1 MSSKKSKNKSTTS
14 SSDIFAPHR
23 HNEHVYRQSNYLLG
37 TQRRIPDLRLSFSVS
52 ATTRQKR
59 DYEIDGKDYHFIA
72 PEDFL
77 QRAKNG
83 EFIEWEEVYNGQYYG
98 TLYSEIERIW
108 SGGGHVI
115 FDLDVVGGLN
125 LKKILGDKALS
136 VFVKAPSIEV
146 LEERLRKRSTETP
159 EKIEQRVAKA
169 QHEMA
174 YEPRFDRVI
183 VNEQLEVAL
192 KEAEQCVREFLST
205 R

>member
-1 MSSKKSKNKSTTS
+1 MSTGKAIIFSAPSGAGKTT
-14 SSDIFAPHR
+14 IVR
-23 HNEHVYRQSNYLLG
+23 HLMEL
-37 TQRRIPDLRLSFSVS
+37 TDLRLSFSVS
-52 ATTRQKR
+52 ATTREKR
-59 DYEIDGKDYHFIA
+59 DYEVDGKDYYFIA

-83 EFIEWEEVYNGQYYG
+83 EFIEWEEVYNNQYYG

-125 LKKILGDKALS
+125 LKKLLGDKALS

-192 KEAEQCVREFLST
+192 REAEQCVREFLSAP
-205 R
+205 

>member
-1 MSSKKSKNKSTTS
+1 MSTGKAIIFSAPSGAGKTT
-14 SSDIFAPHR
+14 IVR
-23 HNEHVYRQSNYLLG
+23 HLMG
-37 TQRRIPDLRLSFSVS
+37 IPDLRLSFSVS

-59 DYEIDGKDYHFIA
+59 DYEIDGKDYYFIA

-98 TLYSEIERIW
+98 TLYSEVERIW
-108 SGGGHVI
+108 NGGGHVI

-192 KEAEQCVREFLST
+192 HEAAQCVREFLSAP
-205 R
+205 

>member
-1 MSSKKSKNKSTTS
+1 MSTGKAIIFSAPSGAGKTT
-14 SSDIFAPHR
+14 IVR
-23 HNEHVYRQSNYLLG
+23 HLMGL
-37 TQRRIPDLRLSFSVS
+37 PDLRLSFSVS

-59 DYEIDGKDYHFIA
+59 DYEIDGKDYYFIT

-77 QRAKNG
+77 RRAKNG

-192 KEAEQCVREFLST
+192 REAELCVREFLNAP
-205 R
+205 

>member
-1 MSSKKSKNKSTTS
+1 MSTGKAIIFSAPSGAGKTT
-14 SSDIFAPHR
+14 IVR
-23 HNEHVYRQSNYLLG
+23 HLMGL
-37 TQRRIPDLRLSFSVS
+37 PDLRLSFSVS

-59 DYEIDGKDYHFIA
+59 DYEIDGKDYYFIT

-77 QRAKNG
+77 QRAKKG

-98 TLYSEIERIW
+98 TLYSEVERIW

-125 LKKILGDKALS
+125 LKKILGEKALS

-146 LEERLRKRSTETP
+146 LEERLRKRSTETA

-174 YEPRFDRVI
+174 YEPRFDTVI
-183 VNEQLEVAL
+183 VNENLEVAL
-192 KEAEQCVREFLST
+192 KEAEQCVREFLSAP
-205 R
+205 

>member
-1 MSSKKSKNKSTTS
+1 MSTGKAIIFSAPSGAGKTT
-14 SSDIFAPHR
+14 IVR
-23 HNEHVYRQSNYLLG
+23 HLMGL
-37 TQRRIPDLRLSFSVS
+37 PDLRLSFSVS

-59 DYEIDGKDYHFIA
+59 DYEIDGKDYYFMA

-77 QRAKNG
+77 RRAKNG
-83 EFIEWEEVYNGQYYG
+83 EFIEWEEVYSGQYYG

-136 VFVKAPSIEV
+136 VFVKAPSIGV

-174 YEPRFDRVI
+174 YEPHFNRVI

-192 KEAEQCVREFLST
+192 HEAELCVREFLNAP
-205 R
+205 

>member
-1 MSSKKSKNKSTTS
+1 MSTGKAIIFSAPSGAGKTT
-14 SSDIFAPHR
+14 IVR
-23 HNEHVYRQSNYLLG
+23 HLMEL
-37 TQRRIPDLRLSFSVS
+37 TDLRLSFSVS
-52 ATTRQKR
+52 ATTREKR
-59 DYEIDGKDYHFIA
+59 DYEVDGKDYYFIA

-77 QRAKNG
+77 RRAKNG
-83 EFIEWEEVYNGQYYG
+83 EFIEWEEVYNNQYYG

-125 LKKILGDKALS
+125 LKKLLGDKALS

-183 VNEQLEVAL
+183 INEQLEVAL
-192 KEAEQCVREFLST
+192 REAEQCVREFLSAP
-205 R
+205 

>member
-1 MSSKKSKNKSTTS
+1 MSTGKAIIFSAPSGAGKTT
-14 SSDIFAPHR
+14 IVR
-23 HNEHVYRQSNYLLG
+23 HLMG
-37 TQRRIPDLRLSFSVS
+37 IPDLRLSFSVS

>member
-1 MSSKKSKNKSTTS
+1 MSTGKAIIFSAPSGAGKTT
-14 SSDIFAPHR
+14 IVR
-23 HNEHVYRQSNYLLG
+23 HLMEL
-37 TQRRIPDLRLSFSVS
+37 TDLRLSFSVS

-59 DYEIDGKDYHFIA
+59 DYEVDGKDYYFIA
-72 PEDFL
+72 PADFL
-77 QRAKNG
+77 RRAKNG
-83 EFIEWEEVYNGQYYG
+83 EFIEWEEVYNNQYYG

-125 LKKILGDKALS
+125 LKKLLGDKALS

-159 EKIEQRVAKA
+159 EKIEQRIAKA

-192 KEAEQCVREFLST
+192 REAEQCVREFLNAP
-205 R
+205 

>member
-1 MSSKKSKNKSTTS
+1 M
-14 SSDIFAPHR
+14 
-23 HNEHVYRQSNYLLG
+23 G
-37 TQRRIPDLRLSFSVS
+37 IPDLRLSFSVS

-59 DYEIDGKDYHFIA
+59 DYEINGKDYYFIA

-183 VNEQLEVAL
+183 VNKQLEVAL
-192 KEAEQCVREFLST
+192 REAELCVREFLNAP
-205 R
+205 